1 MNELEDGEVVVET
14 VGGITRIAVRGG
26 MDIANA
32 RRLLD
37 VLRQVPDANVD
48 TVVDLA
54 GVERIDASGLQILVA
69 LQAAMRRRGHSL
81 RLLRAPEIARRA
93 LARAG
98 LEGTLDVGE
107 TTPEAHRG

>member
-1 MNELEDGEVVVET
+1 
-14 VGGITRIAVRGG
+14 
-26 MDIANA
+26 MDIGSA

-37 VLRQVPDANVD
+37 VLRQVPDANADAVL
-48 TVVDLA
+48 DLA
-54 GVERIDASGLQILVA
+54 GVERIDASGLQILLA
-69 LQAAMRRRGHSL
+69 LQAAMRRRGCSL